1 MRYNFYPPKFFETF
15 LWPNVIYME
24 GIPRALEQDGILF
37 GYSVLQLCNSNCP
50 VVSFKITVF
59 LLSFC
64 LENLSVDLSSGIKVP
79 YSGHIVS
86 SSLHIYEYLYIQFS
100 HILKDVH
107 FYSPPSH
114 FVSLESYFISL
125 CLSLHHL
132 SQLKLILQLLS
143 FNFCNSLFE

>member
-1 MRYNFYPPKFFETF
+1 MQYNFYPPLSFETF
-15 LWPNVIYME
+15 LWPNVISME
-24 GIPRALEQDGILF
+24 GIPHALEQDAILF
-37 GYSVLQLCNSNCP
+37 GYGVLQLCNSSCS

-64 LENLSVDLSSGIKVP
+64 LENLSVDLSSCIKVP
-79 YSGHIVS
+79 YGGHIVS
-86 SSLHIYEYLYIQFS
+86 SSLHIYEYLYIQLS
-100 HILKDVH
+100 HILKDLH

-114 FVSLESYFISL
+114 FVFLESYFISL

-143 FNFCNSLFE
+143 FNFCSSLFD